1 LVEDGEVGGEAGGGA
16 ELAEEAVGRAM
27 KGAPLDLMG
36 GGTDQALA
44 AVQHLLG
51 GAAGEGEEEE
61 AAGGESAL
69 DEGGDA
75 VDEGAGFPRPGTGD
89 YKEGPVGV
97 GGGVGLGGIEGRSV
111 PGRGR

>member
-1 LVEDGEVGGEAGGGA
+1 MGGGA
-16 ELAEEAVGRAM
+16 
-27 KGAPLDLMG
+27 
-36 GGTDQALA
+36 DQALA

-75 VDEGAGFPRPGTGD
+75 VDEGAGFPGPGACD

-97 GGGVGLGGIEGRSV
+97 CGGVGLGGVEGRAV
-111 PGRGR
+111 TLG

>member
-1 LVEDGEVGGEAGGGA
+1 LVEDGEVGGESGGGA
-16 ELAEEAVGRAM
+16 ELA
-27 KGAPLDLMG
+27 
-36 GGTDQALA
+36 
-44 AVQHLLG
+44 
-51 GAAGEGEEEE
+51 EE

-111 PGRGR
+111 PDRGR